1 MSSHSISV
9 IGCGWLGLPLAQ
21 LLVARDYH
29 VFGSTTTKDKLSTLS
44 DIEVTPVL
52 LRLGEHSL
60 ECDNDMLWQANTFII
75 AIPLGVRKYGPVYH
89 VNQIANLLKKLPSEV
104 HLVYISST
112 SVYPSLSGKYDE
124 AYILTEQNTGN
135 QTLYNAERLVL
146 ERGHSAILRCGG
158 LMGENRVSGRYFAGK
173 QVSGAQQPV
182 NYIHQK
188 DAAALIECIV
198 KSCITGI
205 YNLVAPEHPT
215 RKEVYKINS
224 RIFDFEMPTFSDDG
238 IERIIDGH
246 SIAERLS
253 YEFRYPDPRYFH
265 G

>member
-9 IGCGWLGLPLAQ
+9 IGCGWLGLPLAR

-29 VFGSTTTKDKLSTLS
+29 VFGSTTTEDKLSKLS

-60 ECDNDMLWQANTFII
+60 ECDNDMLWQADTFVI
-75 AIPLGVRKYGPVYH
+75 AIPPGVRKYGPDYH
-89 VNQIANLLKKLPSEV
+89 INQVTNLLKKLPSGA

-112 SVYPSLSGKYDE
+112 SVYPPLSGKYDE
-124 AYILTEQNTGN
+124 AYALTEENTGN
-135 QTLYNAERLVL
+135 QTLYKTERLIL
-146 ERGHSAILRCGG
+146 ERDRSAILRCGG
-158 LMGENRVSGRYFAGK
+158 LMGENRVSGRYFAGR

-182 NYIHQK
+182 NYIHRK

-198 KSCITGI
+198 KSGITGI

-215 RKEVYKINS
+215 RKEVYQINS
-224 RIFDFEMPTFSDDG
+224 QIFDFEMPTFSDDG
-238 IERIIDGH
+238 MSRIIDGH
-246 SIAERLS
+246 AIAERLG
-253 YEFRYPDPRYFH
+253 YQFRYPDPRYFH
-265 G
+265 Q